1 MRTHEADDLMLEPQT
16 VAHAADLFPLLRDP
30 ALHRCLDTGPPP
42 GSPRA
47 SPNWKPAGS
56 LLVGFG

>member
-42 GSPRA
+42 DAWLAARFA
-47 SPNWKPAGS
+47 E
-56 LLVGFG
+56 LETCR